1 MRRKRKHEK
10 EEDKIFVKYFSF
22 LIQLICWVVLM
33 YSLFEIGR
41 WYIHNKQNENI
52 MNEIS
57 NAIIVEQNENTE
69 QSDKA
74 TQNSYKIDFQSL
86 KNVNSDTIAFIKVPG
101 TDIEYPIVKTTNNDF
116 YLKHSLD
123 KTYNAAGWIFM
134 DYRNKLDGTD
144 KNIVVYGHNRKNGSM
159 FSSLK
164 NVLNKQWY
172 NNPENLKIQFITE
185 QEQTVYEVFSV
196 YQIEVESYYLQT
208 EFRNDKGYES
218 FIETIKGR
226 SIKDFGINL
235 NTDDEILTL
244 STCAN
249 DNNYRVVLHAR
260 KVKQNIEV
268 DN

>member
-1 MRRKRKHEK
+1 MKSKRKHEK
-10 EEDKIFVKYFSF
+10 EEDKNFIKFLSC
-22 LIQLICWVVLM
+22 LIQLICWGILI
-33 YSLFEIGR
+33 YSLIEIGR
-41 WYIHNKQNENI
+41 WYIHNKQNEEI
-52 MNEIS
+52 MDEIS
-57 NAIIVEQNENTE
+57 NAIIVEQNQNEE
-69 QSDKA
+69 QTDEI
-74 TQNSYKIDFQSL
+74 NSNEYNIDFKTL
-86 KNVNSDTIAFIKVPG
+86 KNLNSETIAFVKVLG

-144 KNIVVYGHNRKNGSM
+144 KNIVVYGHNRKNGTM

-172 NNPENLKIQFITE
+172 DNPENLKIRFITE
-185 QEQTVYEVFSV
+185 NEQFIYEVFSI
-196 YQIEVESYYLQT
+196 YQTEVETYYLQT
-208 EFRNDKGYES
+208 EFFNDNEHAS
-218 FIETIKGR
+218 FIETIKNR
-226 SIKDFGINL
+226 SIKDFGINI

-260 KVKQNIEV
+260 KIN
-268 DN
+268 NYN

>member
-1 MRRKRKHEK
+1 MKNIRKHEK
-10 EEDKIFVKYFSF
+10 EEDKNFTKFLIY
-22 LIQLICWVVLM
+22 LIQLICWGILI
-33 YSLFEIGR
+33 YSLIEIGR
-41 WYIHNKQNENI
+41 WYIHNKQNEKI
-52 MNEIS
+52 LNEIS
-57 NAIIVEQNENTE
+57 NAINVEQKQNEE
-69 QSDKA
+69 QTDEI
-74 TQNSYKIDFQSL
+74 NSNEYNIDFKTL
-86 KNVNSDTIAFIKVPG
+86 KNLNSDTMAFVKVPG

-144 KNIVVYGHNRKNGSM
+144 KNIVVYGHNRKNGTM

-172 NNPENLKIQFITE
+172 SNPENFKIQFITE
-185 QEQTVYEVFSV
+185 NEKFIYEVFSV
-196 YQIEVESYYLQT
+196 YQIEVETYYLQT
-208 EFRNDKGYES
+208 KFINDNEYTS
-218 FIETIKGR
+218 FIETIKNR
-226 SIKDFGINL
+226 SVYDFGIDI

-260 KVKQNIEV
+260 KVK
-268 DN
+268 